1 MFSWMRLQMMYA
13 LLDCLQDETYLV
25 KLCSRCG
32 WLWAFCVHDEEP
44 LDTFGSVAVNMMLS
58 KIMQEVD

>member
-1 MFSWMRLQMMYA
+1 MMYA